1 MGTANRVDAPKG
13 ERTSAPT
20 GTRRADP
27 DIAPWERFRGGDVLI
42 ALRMALERR
51 RGRRHPVPWGAVS
64 RCGRTRCPAVTPI
77 DTVPRAPEPPTR
89 SQRWHPMNTSNKSP
103 GSGRHRSS
111 GFTLIELLV
120 VIAIIGILAS
130 MLLPSLAGAKS
141 RAQETVC
148 INNLRQT
155 GLGIAMY
162 IPDHDHRYPA
172 AFLGDRDP
180 VTGSSLG
187 LKDVRPTL
195 GGRTA
200 GSQFAQAQ
208 SRPLFRYVPNAN
220 SFKCPMDK
228 GGVVDCLTPDGPAS
242 MWLAAGCSYRYN
254 AGGLTKL
261 SARNPASGDGPT
273 GRHRREGRVVD
284 PGPVAVH
291 HRPRTPGPAVGLCR
305 ATTRVGAM
313 APCQGPFLLSGSGV
327 GHRSLC
333 VRDPVR
339 RRPCGGPEFQP
350 LADAGSAASLR
361 AHQGLDLVPSGITG
375 RRALPERN
383 PPPSRMECSGAF
395 SLNER

>member
-1 MGTANRVDAPKG
+1 
-13 ERTSAPT
+13 
-20 GTRRADP
+20 
-27 DIAPWERFRGGDVLI
+27 
-42 ALRMALERR
+42 
-51 RGRRHPVPWGAVS
+51 
-64 RCGRTRCPAVTPI
+64 
-77 DTVPRAPEPPTR
+77 
-89 SQRWHPMNTSNKSP
+89 MNTSCTNPVPGRQRSP
-103 GSGRHRSS
+103 

-148 INNLRQT
+148 LNNLRQT

-162 IPDHDHRYPA
+162 IPDHDHRYPS

-228 GGVVDCLTPDGPAS
+228 GGVVDCLTPGGQAS
-242 MWLAAGCSYRYN
+242 LWLAAGCSYRYN

-261 SARNPASGDGPT
+261 ASPGTLRRESDPLEGIGGKPESWIPDPSVYITVHEPPARPWGCAGQQPVWVQWHRAKGGSSFPDPALGTGAFASATLFGDG
-273 GRHRREGRVVD
+273 HA
-284 PGPVAVH
+284 AVLNF
-291 HRPRTPGPAVGLCR
+291 T
-305 ATTRVGAM
+305 
-313 APCQGPFLLSGSGV
+313 
-327 GHRSLC
+327 RSLTQ
-333 VRDPVR
+333 DPLH
-339 RRPCGGPEFQP
+339 PYEPTK
-350 LADAGSAASLR
+350 DWTWYR
-361 AHQGLDLVPSGITG
+361 A
-375 RRALPERN
+375 E
-383 PPPSRMECSGAF
+383 
-395 SLNER
+395 